1 MFIIKMNGFLKIQ
14 HLYPMEY
21 YSAFEKKKILQYAT
35 IWLNLE
41 NIMLSEINHSQKDK
55 HYRILLYIRY
65 LYRIIRFIECKI
77 VAWTGEIVEQGIIV

>member
-1 MFIIKMNGFLKIQ
+1 MLIKMNGFFKMHHI
-14 HLYPMEY
+14 HPMEY
-21 YSAFEKKKILQYAT
+21 YLAFEKKKILQYAT

-65 LYRIIRFIECKI
+65 LCRIIRFIERRI
-77 VAWTGEIVEQGIIV
+77 VAWTGGIVEQGVIV